1 MNKSVIKYGLIAIA
15 IGGFYLYSNFKNNS
29 ASDYENG
36 VNVTNKYS
44 TDDIDLNLVLDS
56 TVETLYAYEE
66 KVNAQEEKNEDDA
79 FLGFAQELAVGYN
92 NSTTPIY
99 KNPISVQAN
108 QNASLVAY
116 DDANNNQV
124 LDQNEDALFLIEIDG
139 EKNRVIASSRSGA
152 VNEHGFTGTSLL
164 TGYLIGSMLSRQRSA
179 GVNPS
184 SLANKKTVTAKQARQ
199 SAKSRAGSGSHSRG
213 K

>member
-56 TVETLYAYEE
+56 TVET
-66 KVNAQEEKNEDDA
+66 